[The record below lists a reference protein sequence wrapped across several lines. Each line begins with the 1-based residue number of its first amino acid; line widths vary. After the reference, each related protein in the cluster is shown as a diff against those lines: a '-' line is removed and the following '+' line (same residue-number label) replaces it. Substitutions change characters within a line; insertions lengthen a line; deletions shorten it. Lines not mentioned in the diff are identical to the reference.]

1 MNRQDFYDG
10 KLFDA
15 YRYMGAHK
23 DGDKIRFVTYAP
35 RASRISIIGEFNDWN
50 EEFME
55 QDAQSGFFLFYSDKA
70 KEGQMYKYCIY
81 GPDGNRQEHCDP
93 YGFEMELRPGA
104 CSIIRDITTYQFHD
118 DSWMQMRSVGM
129 EDAVNVY
136 EMHMVASGM
145 TAKGLNGIEA
155 EANKLAK
162 APKGIDGVTEGAG
175 NLAEDVGKA
184 GKGLEGAAKGAE
196 SAAEDAGKVVES
208 GSSSG
213 KVWDYSKQFDGELA
227 NFNAGY
233 EIKNVIK
240 EDLYLVQFHS
250 NAEVGSGRSL
260 KYWTTFDAAN
270 RISTVDDYM
279 NQMALLSNWGAR
291 DNVSIA
297 KIPAGTKIKYAIG
310 TAKEQVGAIESILK
324 AFTITDLVIPTR
336 SAILL
341 ATRIPS
347 SPSSSSKIWMIAS
360 SSEKDKVLNAD
371 FTTCC
376 FLSSSAFS
384 S

>member
-1 MNRQDFYDG
+1 
-10 KLFDA
+10 
-15 YRYMGAHK
+15 MGA
-23 DGDKIRFVTYAP
+23 GA
-35 RASRISIIGEFNDWN
+35 G
-50 EEFME
+50 
-55 QDAQSGFFLFYSDKA
+55 AQK
-70 KEGQMYKYCIY
+70 
-81 GPDGNRQEHCDP
+81 
-93 YGFEMELRPGA
+93 
-104 CSIIRDITTYQFHD
+104 ITTD
-118 DSWMQMRSVGM
+118 VTGNDTAG
-129 EDAVNVY
+129 
-136 EMHMVASGM
+136 MVAGMFASGV

-310 TAKEQVGAIESILK
+310 TAKEQVGAIESRPGGGLQILFEK
-324 AFTITDLVIPTR
+324 FDDGWVLDTR
-336 SAILL
+336 PL
-341 ATRIPS
+341 P
-347 SPSSSSKIWMIAS
+347 
-360 SSEKDKVLNAD
+360 
-371 FTTCC
+371 
-376 FLSSSAFS
+376 
-384 S
+384 

>member
-1 MNRQDFYDG
+1 MQRRTKYSSLNTEQKIKDD
-10 KLFDA
+10 LFQGNEDA
-15 YRYMGAHK
+15 YYLTENA
-23 DGDKIRFVTYAP
+23 FAFA
-35 RASRISIIGEFNDWN
+35 ASAMIPIGQASTAGNLTFKST
-50 EEFME
+50 
-55 QDAQSGFFLFYSDKA
+55 ATIVA
-70 KEGQMYKYCIY
+70 KEGISM
-81 GPDGNRQEHCDP
+81 
-93 YGFEMELRPGA
+93 GA
-104 CSIIRDITTYQFHD
+104 GAGAQKITTD
-118 DSWMQMRSVGM
+118 VTGNDTAGM
-129 EDAVNVY
+129 VAG
-136 EMHMVASGM
+136 MVASGV

-310 TAKEQVGAIESILK
+310 TAKEQVGAIESRPGGGLQILFEK
-324 AFTITDLVIPTR
+324 FDDGWVLDTR
-336 SAILL
+336 PL
-341 ATRIPS
+341 P
-347 SPSSSSKIWMIAS
+347 
-360 SSEKDKVLNAD
+360 
-371 FTTCC
+371 
-376 FLSSSAFS
+376 
-384 S
+384 